1 MHSGFLSFLNRSF
14 DSFKNSLMLDKGTFQ
29 LIPTYLLT
37 IFISNLV
44 RVKKSLLCLG
54 HREALIAWPRS
65 SNFASKRHYRFRTY
79 ILCTSLFK
87 VSSTNA
93 MLQKQC
99 YSLTTPTHS
108 AGSSIRYRTGPP
120 LRLTTQTKSPGQI
133 YDIHSISIPQARS
146 QRTLLVP
153 FCHGY

>member
-54 HREALIAWPRS
+54 HREALIAWPVLLTPLLKDITDSVPIFCAHRFLRCHPRTLCCKSNATRLQRRLTPPAHPYVIALVRPCALPPKQKAPARS
-65 SNFASKRHYRFRTY
+65 SSFFILYSY
-79 ILCTSLFK
+79 I
-87 VSSTNA
+87 NH
-93 MLQKQC
+93 QR
-99 YSLTTPTHS
+99 
-108 AGSSIRYRTGPP
+108 AGFPIIGEV
-120 LRLTTQTKSPGQI
+120 G
-133 YDIHSISIPQARS
+133 
-146 QRTLLVP
+146 
-153 FCHGY
+153 